1 VRSLNRSSLYQ
12 FFQIFFRKFFSI
24 FFENLNCVI
33 SVCFLADYKDRYLC
47 VLVTNSIRLQ
57 FSILSIFEI
66 LVPENKI
73 TRARKMTSISRSN
86 LNQFLPPKWSNYI
99 FLSSFSR
106 LIFQYHFLFRVIFSG
121 SFFQGHFFR
130 VIFFRIIFRV
140 IFSGSFF
147 QDHFQGH
154 FFRVIFQRHFFRVIF
169 SG

>member
-1 VRSLNRSSLYQ
+1 MRSLNRSSLYQ